1 MKNGEFLK
9 KVNQYNEIEKSE
21 FAKKFHSIKKRD
33 AIEISNLLFL
43 PEEKILISASQDST
57 IRIYDEAD
65 PEESVLLKVLCG
77 ANQNTE
83 ITVLVYSNFYTLLAS
98 GSSNGHV
105 AIWDLETNKLD
116 GLLVNE
122 YSNSEVIGIE
132 FMDPLPLLVCG

>member
-1 MKNGEFLK
+1 
-9 KVNQYNEIEKSE
+9 
-21 FAKKFHSIKKRD
+21 
-33 AIEISNLLFL
+33 
-43 PEEKILISASQDST
+43 
-57 IRIYDEAD
+57 
-65 PEESVLLKVLCG
+65 
-77 ANQNTE
+77 
-83 ITVLVYSNFYTLLAS
+83 LVYSNFYTLLAS